1 MTVRSQIHTSLSRH
15 FKSGNFSQGFS
26 AQDAWKLIEPEG
38 LTPSIDAFRIHLD
51 KLWKEGKI
59 TKKKRRVKGNYGTHM
74 RAFYSLRTCVEEES
88 SPEQVNLPITSPS
101 EPVEADGDDLGD
113 FFRTVRDALLNRDI
127 VAFSITEAGDIEY
140 EQRIVRKRS
149 LSLT

>member
-15 FKSGNFSQGFS
+15 FQSGNFAQWFS
-26 AQDAWKLIEPEG
+26 VRDAWKLIEPEG
-38 LTPSIDAFRIHLD
+38 LASSSDALRIHLNV
-51 KLWKEGKI
+51 LWREGKI
-59 TKKKRRVKGNYGTHM
+59 TKQKRSVTEDYGTHS
-74 RAFYSLRTCVEEES
+74 RAFYSLLTCVEEES
-88 SPEQVNLPITSPS
+88 SPEHVNLPITSPP

-113 FFRTVRDALLNRDI
+113 FFRMIRDALLDRDV

>member
-1 MTVRSQIHTSLSRH
+1 MAVRSQIHTSLSRH
-15 FKSGNFSQGFS
+15 FKSGNFAQEFS
-26 AQDAWKLIEPEG
+26 VQDAWKLIEPEG
-38 LTPSIDAFRIHLD
+38 LASSIDALRIHLN
-51 KLWKEGKI
+51 KLWGEGKI
-59 TKKKRRVKGNYGTHM
+59 TKKKRHVTGHYGTHP
-74 RAFYSLRTCVEEES
+74 RVFYSLRTCVEEES
-88 SPEQVNLPITSPS
+88 SPEQVNLPITSPP

-113 FFRTVRDALLNRDI
+113 FFRMIRDALLNRNV